1 MHGFHTTSLVYFK
14 ETYVSEERLTVMPKQ
29 HAVGSE
35 VMKRE
40 ETPTSLI
47 IL

>member
-1 MHGFHTTSLVYFK
+1 MHGFHTTSLVHFK
-14 ETYVSEERLTVMPKQ
+14 ETYVSEERLTVMPER
-29 HAVGSE
+29 HAVGTE
-35 VMKRE
+35 VMKRG